1 MASLQMRQRDLKVN
15 ISVHVP
21 IPHRSQFDSEI
32 IKQNYKYLG
41 SHQLVR
47 VCPVNLGS
55 DVNKR
60 PLWRFVNNYSQ
71 QGAFTP
77 ACWNLSRVNVHK

>member
-15 ISVHVP
+15 LNAHVP
-21 IPHRSQFDSEI
+21 IPHRSQFDYET

-41 SHQLVR
+41 SHQLVL
-47 VCPVNLGS
+47 VCPVNVGS

-60 PLWRFVNNYSQ
+60 PLWRFVNNFSQ
-71 QGAFTP
+71 KGAVTP
-77 ACWNLSRVNVHK
+77 A